1 MPVAAIGAVA
11 SLAGSAMAAGAAEDA
26 ADTQAASADRA
37 TASQEK
43 MFNKQVE
50 LQKPWRDTGG
60 LGLNRLAYELGL
72 SRTPMY
78 SASGP
83 VETEQQ
89 IRQRLQSQYM
99 RPGQGAPQQAPAAAV
114 DPNVWSM
121 ERLLQEQG
129 QAPRAGA
136 ATWMN
141 GNDETG
147 INGFG
152 PQTPGGTGPTYDEA
166 GLNAAVQAE
175 LQRQQAALAGQ
186 EQDYQGAEYGGLLRN
201 FGAQDLYDDPSY
213 QFRLDEGLKSRTR
226 AYAGRGNFLSGAA
239 LKGIERYGQDYA
251 STEYGKSFD
260 RYNVNRDSKFN
271 KLASVAGIGQVATN
285 QTGAAAAS
293 FGSQMGNNIIGAGNA
308 QAAGQVGA
316 ANAWNNGLG
325 SAVGGFQHNELMR
338 TLRQPVSYRYPVPTY
353 EGAEY

>member
-1 MPVAAIGAVA
+1 MSWGIVA
-11 SLAGSAMAAGAAEDA
+11 SVGVGLASSAMGADAAGDA

-50 LQKPWRDTGG
+50 LQKPWRDFGG
-60 LGLNRLAYELGL
+60 AGVNRLAWELGL
-72 SRTPMY
+72 SRDPLY

-83 VETEQQ
+83 METEQQ
-89 IRQRLQSQYM
+89 IRQRLQQQYTTY
-99 RPGQGAPQQAPAAAV
+99 G
-114 DPNVWSM
+114 
-121 ERLLQEQG
+121 
-129 QAPRAGA
+129 
-136 ATWMN
+136 
-141 GNDETG
+141 
-147 INGFG
+147 
-152 PQTPGGTGPTYDEA
+152 TPGGQAASQPGGGIPEDGSWTLDRIRQLQGNGPLQEDQMFLGVDRNGDAQLKPMQGSVGTVDNA
-166 GLNAAVQAE
+166 GLEAAIQAE
-175 LQRQQAALAGQ
+175 LAKQKASQGQ
-186 EQDYQGAEYGGLLRN
+186 QDYQGAEYGGLMRN

-213 QFRLDEGLKSRTR
+213 QFRRDEGLKMRTK

-239 LKGIERYGQDYA
+239 LKGIERYGQDFA

-285 QTGAAAAS
+285 QTGAAAAN
-293 FGSQMGNNIIGAGNA
+293 FGAQAGSNIIGAGNA

-316 ANAWNNGLG
+316 ANAWSNGLG
-325 SAVGGFQHNELMR
+325 SALGGYQQNELMK